1 MDINLMITSFPKL
14 LDATVVTVKLLS
26 LSLFFGLFIGL
37 LFAILRLSKN
47 KIINKFAYG
56 YSYVF
61 RGTPLLVQIFIIYFG
76 LGNIEYFRSTF
87 LWVVFKEPYWC
98 AIIAFALNTGAYTSE
113 ILRSAFQTIKP
124 GFIEAGK
131 SLGISNK
138 IIFYKIQ
145 IPIAIR
151 QSLPAYGNE
160 IILMMKGTSLAST
173 VTLMDFDLMINSL
186 PKLLGATVV
195 TLKLLSASLF
205 FGLFIGLLFA
215 VLRLNKNKI
224 INKFAYT
231 YSYVFRGTPLL
242 VQIFII
248 YFGLGQIE
256 YFRSTFLWV
265 VFKEPYWCA
274 IIAFALNT
282 GAYTS
287 EILRSAF
294 QTIKPGL
301 IEAGKSLGI
310 SNKIIFYKIQI
321 PIAIRQSLPA
331 YGNEIILMMKG
342 TSLASTV
349 TLMDL
354 TGVAKYI
361 ISTTFK
367 PIEVF
372 IVAGGIYLFMTFII
386 HNVIKFLEKKYSFN

>member
-1 MDINLMITSFPKL
+1 MDLELMISSLPKL
-14 LDATVVTVKLLS
+14 LNAAVITLKLLS
-26 LSLFFGLFIGL
+26 VSLIIGLFIGL
-37 LFAILRLSKN
+37 FFAILRLNKN
-47 KIINKFAYG
+47 IFISRFAYG

-76 LGNIEYFRSTF
+76 LGQIEYLRSTV
-87 LWVVFKEPYWC
+87 LWVILKEPYWC

-124 GFIEAGK
+124 GIIEAGK

-138 IIFYKIQ
+138 VIFYKIQ

-173 VTLMDFDLMINSL
+173 VTI
-186 PKLLGATVV
+186 
-195 TLKLLSASLF
+195 
-205 FGLFIGLLFA
+205 
-215 VLRLNKNKI
+215 
-224 INKFAYT
+224 
-231 YSYVFRGTPLL
+231 
-242 VQIFII
+242 
-248 YFGLGQIE
+248 
-256 YFRSTFLWV
+256 
-265 VFKEPYWCA
+265 
-274 IIAFALNT
+274 
-282 GAYTS
+282 
-287 EILRSAF
+287 
-294 QTIKPGL
+294 
-301 IEAGKSLGI
+301 
-310 SNKIIFYKIQI
+310 
-321 PIAIRQSLPA
+321 
-331 YGNEIILMMKG
+331 
-342 TSLASTV
+342 
-349 TLMDL
+349 MDL

>member
-1 MDINLMITSFPKL
+1 MDLELMINSFPKL
-14 LDATVVTVKLLS
+14 LTAAVITLKLLS
-26 LSLFFGLFIGL
+26 VSLIIGLFIGL
-37 LFAILRLSKN
+37 FFAIVRLNKN
-47 KIINKFAYG
+47 IFINRFAYG

-76 LGNIEYFRSTF
+76 LGQIEYLRSTV
-87 LWVVFKEPYWC
+87 LWVILKEPYWC

-124 GFIEAGK
+124 GIIEAGK

-138 IIFYKIQ
+138 VIFYKIQ

-173 VTLMDFDLMINSL
+173 VTI
-186 PKLLGATVV
+186 
-195 TLKLLSASLF
+195 
-205 FGLFIGLLFA
+205 
-215 VLRLNKNKI
+215 
-224 INKFAYT
+224 
-231 YSYVFRGTPLL
+231 
-242 VQIFII
+242 
-248 YFGLGQIE
+248 
-256 YFRSTFLWV
+256 
-265 VFKEPYWCA
+265 
-274 IIAFALNT
+274 
-282 GAYTS
+282 
-287 EILRSAF
+287 
-294 QTIKPGL
+294 
-301 IEAGKSLGI
+301 
-310 SNKIIFYKIQI
+310 
-321 PIAIRQSLPA
+321 
-331 YGNEIILMMKG
+331 
-342 TSLASTV
+342 
-349 TLMDL
+349 MDL

>member
-1 MDINLMITSFPKL
+1 MITSFPKL
-14 LDATVVTVKLLS
+14 LSATVITLKLLS
-26 LSLFFGLFIGL
+26 VSLIFGIFLGLF
-37 LFAILRLSKN
+37 FAILRMNKN
-47 KIINKFAYG
+47 IFINKFAYV
-56 YSYVF
+56 YSYIF

-76 LGNIEYFRSTF
+76 LGQIEYLRSTV
-87 LWVVFKEPYWC
+87 LWVVLKEPYWC

-124 GFIEAGK
+124 GIIEAGK

-138 IIFYKIQ
+138 
-145 IPIAIR
+145 
-151 QSLPAYGNE
+151 
-160 IILMMKGTSLAST
+160 
-173 VTLMDFDLMINSL
+173 V
-186 PKLLGATVV
+186 
-195 TLKLLSASLF
+195 
-205 FGLFIGLLFA
+205 
-215 VLRLNKNKI
+215 
-224 INKFAYT
+224 
-231 YSYVFRGTPLL
+231 
-242 VQIFII
+242 
-248 YFGLGQIE
+248 
-256 YFRSTFLWV
+256 
-265 VFKEPYWCA
+265 
-274 IIAFALNT
+274 
-282 GAYTS
+282 
-287 EILRSAF
+287 
-294 QTIKPGL
+294 
-301 IEAGKSLGI
+301 
-310 SNKIIFYKIQI
+310 IFYKIQI

>member
-1 MDINLMITSFPKL
+1 MDLELMINSFPKL
-14 LDATVVTVKLLS
+14 LSAAVITLKLLLVS
-26 LSLFFGLFIGL
+26 LIIGLFIGL
-37 LFAILRLSKN
+37 FFAILRLNKN
-47 KIINKFAYG
+47 IFINRFAYG

-76 LGNIEYFRSTF
+76 LGQIEYLRSTV
-87 LWVVFKEPYWC
+87 LWVILKEPYWC

-124 GFIEAGK
+124 GIIEAGK

-138 IIFYKIQ
+138 VIFHKIQ

-173 VTLMDFDLMINSL
+173 VTI
-186 PKLLGATVV
+186 
-195 TLKLLSASLF
+195 
-205 FGLFIGLLFA
+205 
-215 VLRLNKNKI
+215 
-224 INKFAYT
+224 
-231 YSYVFRGTPLL
+231 
-242 VQIFII
+242 
-248 YFGLGQIE
+248 
-256 YFRSTFLWV
+256 
-265 VFKEPYWCA
+265 
-274 IIAFALNT
+274 
-282 GAYTS
+282 
-287 EILRSAF
+287 
-294 QTIKPGL
+294 
-301 IEAGKSLGI
+301 
-310 SNKIIFYKIQI
+310 
-321 PIAIRQSLPA
+321 
-331 YGNEIILMMKG
+331 
-342 TSLASTV
+342 
-349 TLMDL
+349 MDL

>member
-1 MDINLMITSFPKL
+1 MDFELMINSFPKL
-14 LDATVVTVKLLS
+14 LNAAVVTLKLLS
-26 LSLFFGLFIGL
+26 VSLIVGLFIGL
-37 LFAILRLSKN
+37 LFAILRLNKN
-47 KIINKFAYG
+47 IFINKFAYG

-76 LGNIEYFRSTF
+76 LGQIESLRSSF
-87 LWVVFKEPYWC
+87 LWVILKEPYWC

-124 GFIEAGK
+124 GIVEAGK

-138 IIFYKIQ
+138 
-145 IPIAIR
+145 
-151 QSLPAYGNE
+151 
-160 IILMMKGTSLAST
+160 
-173 VTLMDFDLMINSL
+173 V
-186 PKLLGATVV
+186 
-195 TLKLLSASLF
+195 
-205 FGLFIGLLFA
+205 
-215 VLRLNKNKI
+215 
-224 INKFAYT
+224 
-231 YSYVFRGTPLL
+231 
-242 VQIFII
+242 
-248 YFGLGQIE
+248 
-256 YFRSTFLWV
+256 
-265 VFKEPYWCA
+265 
-274 IIAFALNT
+274 
-282 GAYTS
+282 
-287 EILRSAF
+287 
-294 QTIKPGL
+294 
-301 IEAGKSLGI
+301 
-310 SNKIIFYKIQI
+310 IFYKIQI

-372 IVAGGIYLFMTFII
+372 IVAGGIYLFMTFVI